1 MEKYLTYA
9 RYKALGGQ
17 LAEAPFNL
25 LEYKS
30 QKQID
35 KYSFGRLIDG
45 VPNDIK
51 EQIEYAVMSLI
62 DFNETNKTSNL
73 TSETID
79 GYSVSYGDTEETEN
93 RIKALVD
100 DLLAGLTIDGV
111 PLTYCGGVNDYK
123 RYYYP
128 IS

>member
-9 RYKALGGQ
+9 KYQELGGT
-17 LAEAPFNL
+17 LDEAPFNL

-35 KYSFGRLIDG
+35 KYSFGKLING
-45 VPNDIK
+45 VPEDIQ
-51 EQIEYAVMSLI
+51 EQIELAMMSLI
-62 DFNETNKTSNL
+62 EFNQINKTSNL
-73 TSETID
+73 NSETID
-79 GYSVSYGDTEETEN
+79 GYSVSYGDTEEMEN
-93 RIKALVD
+93 RIKSLVD

>member
-17 LAEAPFNL
+17 LEEAPFNL

-35 KYSFGRLIDG
+35 KYSFDRLIGG

-51 EQIEYAVMSLI
+51 EQIEYAMMCLI
-62 DFNETNKTSNL
+62 DFNEQNNVKNL
-73 TSETID
+73 SSESID
-79 GYSVSYGDTEETEN
+79 GYSISYGSSSEIEK
-93 RIKALVD
+93 RVKALVE
-100 DLLAGLTIDGV
+100 DLLEGLKIGNT
-111 PLTYCGGVNDYK
+111 PLTYCGDVNDYK
-123 RYYYP
+123 RIYYP